1 MKAIEGRKK
10 KKKKT
15 KKQVWALEVSIRIY
29 LCSYRLCLLAMAQC
43 A

>member
-1 MKAIEGRKK
+1 MKAIEERKK
-10 KKKKT
+10 KE
-15 KKQVWALEVSIRIY
+15 KQVWDLEVSIRIY